1 MSTYVLIHGG
11 WHGSWCWNKLA
22 PLLQQAGHQVIA
34 PDLPGHGIDKTA
46 AAARP
51 YELYVPRV
59 CDVLDEEE
67 EPVILLGHSS
77 GGNIITS
84 VAELRPEKINVLVYL
99 TAFLT
104 IGHSPREM
112 MNEDTESILKECFVG
127 DENQLTVRIIAE
139 RAREVFYADCSDEVA
154 QWAIN
159 QLIPEP
165 IVRPNESGAP
175 TTFRNF
181 ERVPR
186 VYIECLQDK
195 ALGPKTQK
203 RMYTDLPCQKVY
215 SLSTSHSPF
224 LSDPHGLAS
233 CLLDIEAHFCKR
245 PLA

>member
-11 WHGSWCWNKLA
+11 WHGSWCWNRLA
-22 PLLQQAGHQVIA
+22 PLLQKAGHHVIA
-34 PDLPGHGIDKTA
+34 PDLPGHGLDKTPV
-46 AAARP
+46 AARP

-59 CDVLDEEE
+59 CDVLEEQDER
-67 EPVILLGHSS
+67 VILLGHSS

-84 VAELRPEKINVLVYL
+84 VAELRPEKIKVLVYL

-112 MNEDTESILKECFVG
+112 MNEDAESILTECFFR
-127 DENQLTVRIIAE
+127 DENQLTVSIIPE

-154 QWAIN
+154 EWAIN

-165 IVRPNESGAP
+165 IVRLNESRVP
-175 TTFRNF
+175 TTFDNF
-181 ERVPR
+181 ERIPR

-203 RMYTDLPCQKVY
+203 RMYTALPCRKVY

-233 CLLDIEAHFCKR
+233 CLLDIERVF
-245 PLA
+245 